1 MLRSP
6 SVLLRQGR
14 LLLLHH
20 VGRILE
26 HLVGQVEGAFL
37 VDVIGRGAL
46 ADVYIPQA

>member
-14 LLLLHH
+14 LLLHH

-46 ADVYIPQA
+46 ADVDIPQA